1 MRDLGCAV
9 LAAAPWPAGPREGT
23 MLLKREA
30 RSRLSRPC
38 PKLPPLRELAAIAIT
53 SDSQPCQHYWTAVKK
68 KKKRSVCVLAGGGGS
83 LRIRSKCSLI

>member
-1 MRDLGCAV
+1 MPDLRCVV

-38 PKLPPLRELAAIAIT
+38 PKLPPLRELASIAIT
-53 SDSQPCQHYWTAVKK
+53 SDS
-68 KKKRSVCVLAGGGGS
+68 
-83 LRIRSKCSLI
+83 

>member
-1 MRDLGCAV
+1 MPDLGCVV

-38 PKLPPLRELAAIAIT
+38 PKLLPLRELAAIAIT
-53 SDSQPCQHYWTAVKK
+53 SDSSPCQHYWTAFKK
-68 KKKRSVCVLAGGGGS
+68 KKKKGVCVGGRGS